1 LWEAL
6 KANPREPRPVYLLS
20 QLAIKG
26 GAYQQAMTFLKQHL
40 MLAGESKEVLLQ
52 LAQIQAEQELTQ
64 EASQSYAKLEQLY
77 PEWTAGL
84 FSYAGFLQSK
94 GELEKV
100 EPLLRKVIQ
109 LEPHHCGAFLALSNL
124 IEFDASN
131 QLIQLMEQLQ
141 QRVTRENK
149 TLQQI
154 QINYALGK
162 VYDDLGLFDKAF
174 QSWSNA
180 NKLQLD
186 NCSFRVSQMKPFFKQ
201 LKTSFESINESG
213 TNQTDV
219 VKRQQITPIFIVGLP
234 RTGSTLLEQMLN
246 QHSEVGTI
254 GESNAIASVIAS
266 GISKI
271 TNQAFPG
278 GLDKITPQQWQLLGD
293 RYLEHLR
300 QKCADK
306 TFVINK
312 LPANFQTIG
321 VIKKALPQAI
331 IIHLTRTPQAVALS
345 VLRNYFSAN
354 EPYFCDL
361 QEFIDYR
368 KLYLDVMTFWKGYF
382 GDSIIELNYKQ
393 LILEQEATLKRVLQ
407 ACDLPWQTR
416 CLKFSNA
423 KSQVK
428 TLSDT
433 QVRRPLYRSSLDA
446 WQNYR
451 PYLSRLENE

>member
-77 PEWTAGL
+77 PEWTDGL

-100 EPLLRKVIQ
+100 EPLLRKVIR

-266 GISKI
+266 SISKI
-271 TNQAFPG
+271 TNQSFPG

-382 GDSIIELNYKQ
+382 GDSIIELNYEQ
-393 LILEQEATLKRVLQ
+393 LIFEQEATLKRVLQ

-416 CLKFSNA
+416 CLEFSNA

>member
-77 PEWTAGL
+77 PEWTDGL

-100 EPLLRKVIQ
+100 EPLLRKVIR

-131 QLIQLMEQLQ
+131 QLIQQMEQLQ

-266 GISKI
+266 SISKI
-271 TNQAFPG
+271 TNQSFPG

-382 GDSIIELNYKQ
+382 GDSIIELNYEQ
-393 LILEQEATLKRVLQ
+393 LILEQEATLRRVLQ

-416 CLKFSNA
+416 CLEFSNA

>member
-1 LWEAL
+1 MWEAL

-77 PEWTAGL
+77 PRWTDGL

-149 TLQQI
+149 TLQQV

-186 NCSFRVSQMKPFFKQ
+186 ICSFRVSQMKPFFKQ

-271 TNQAFPG
+271 TNQSFPG

-293 RYLEHLR
+293 RYLKHLR

-416 CLKFSNA
+416 CLEFSNA

>member
-1 LWEAL
+1 MREAL
-6 KANPREPRPVYLLS
+6 KANPKEPRPIYLLS

-26 GAYQQAMTFLKQHL
+26 GAYRQAMALLKQHL

-64 EASQSYAKLEQLY
+64 EASQSYAKLEQLF

-100 EPLLRKVIQ
+100 EPLLRKIIK
-109 LEPHHCGAFLALSNL
+109 LEPHHCGAYLALSNL

-131 QLIQLMEQLQ
+131 HLIQLMEQLQ
-141 QRVTRENK
+141 QTVTRENK

-186 NCSFRVSQMKPFFKQ
+186 NCSFRVSQMKPFFEQ
-201 LKTSFESINESG
+201 LKTSFESIYEHN
-213 TNQTDV
+213 TDQTEIAN
-219 VKRQQITPIFIVGLP
+219 RHQITPIFIVGLP

-246 QHSEVGTI
+246 QHSDVGTI
-254 GESNAIASVIAS
+254 GESNAVASVIAS

-271 TNQAFPG
+271 TNQPFPS

-293 RYLEHLR
+293 SYLEHLR

-321 VIKKALPQAI
+321 IIKKALPWAI

-345 VLRNYFSAN
+345 VFRNYFSAN

-361 QEFIDYR
+361 QEFVDYR
-368 KLYLDVMTFWKGYF
+368 KLYLDVMTFWKRHF
-382 GDSIIELNYKQ
+382 NDKIIELKYEQ
-393 LILEQEATLKRVLQ
+393 LVVEQEATLRRVLQ
-407 ACDLPWQTR
+407 ACGLPWQTR
-416 CLKFSNA
+416 CLEFSNA
-423 KSQVK
+423 KSPVK

-451 PYLSRLENE
+451 QYLSRLENE